1 MLIRCTVYSIVRVK
15 YSEVCKYR
23 EVFSMRVAIMSDIHD
38 DVTKLRAALERLGKL
53 GDVGELICL
62 GDLCSPFVV
71 AELGLGFSGPVHVV
85 FGNNDGD
92 RWRIAEDAKK
102 YPHVKIHG
110 EYAELDI
117 DGKRFSV
124 NHFDNIGK
132 AIAAGQKF
140 DVVCY
145 GHNHRF
151 ANESVGKTA
160 VVNPGE
166 IYGVLTG
173 KSTFAVY
180 DTRTGKV
187 ERVDID

>member
-1 MLIRCTVYSIVRVK
+1 VK

-38 DVTKLRAALERLGKL
+38 DVTKLRTALERLGKL

-71 AELGLGFSGPVHVV
+71 
-85 FGNNDGD
+85 
-92 RWRIAEDAKK
+92 
-102 YPHVKIHG
+102 
-110 EYAELDI
+110 AELDI

-151 ANESVGKTA
+151 ANESIGKTA

-180 DTRTGKV
+180 DTRTGEV